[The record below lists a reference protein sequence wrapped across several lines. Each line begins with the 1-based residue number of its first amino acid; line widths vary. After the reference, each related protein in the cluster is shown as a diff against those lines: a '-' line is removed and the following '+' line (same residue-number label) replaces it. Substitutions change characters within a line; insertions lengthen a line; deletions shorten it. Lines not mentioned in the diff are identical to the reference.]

1 MILFSHLL
9 TVLTVWLSNICMWCV
24 CVGVCVHALVGSI
37 CQVILTDVH
46 YLVMQAVLLNLQCV
60 DYIVL
65 WATPKKAQ

>member
-1 MILFSHLL
+1 M
-9 TVLTVWLSNICMWCV
+9 
-24 CVGVCVHALVGSI
+24 GVCVHALVGSI